1 MTTTSLEGIVTAKL
15 EVKLGQPT
23 GARPGAPP
31 PCLRTAKAFPFQH
44 QAPASGAVR
53 RPCHRGPAAKAKSR
67 ARAAAYQ
74 AAKAAAAV
82 ASVSAAQESE
92 SESTPATPGPGEAP
106 STPAPNAPLAA
117 PKPLNILPSPP
128 ASDGQ
133 RLVVSVGRGE
143 RLPSFSQLDGQDDAI
158 SSPSSSAEVEDDIP
172 VLVLGG
178 VRGASCSFSKRYSA
192 PPARVRH
199 PVRGLVTF
207 DEARRD
213 RKDVFMYVN
222 TSSDYTWVSNPA

>member
-82 ASVSAAQESE
+82 ASVSAAQDSE

-143 RLPSFSQLDGQDDAI
+143 RLPSFIQLDGQDDAI

-192 PPARVRH
+192 PPERVRH

>member
-15 EVKLGQPT
+15 DVKLGEPT

-31 PCLRTAKAFPFQH
+31 PHLRTAKAFPSQH

-53 RPCHRGPAAKAKSR
+53 RPCHRGPSAKAKSR

-74 AAKAAAAV
+74 AAKAAAPA
-82 ASVSAAQESE
+82 ASVPAAQESE
-92 SESTPATPGPGEAP
+92 STPASPGPGEAP

-117 PKPLNILPSPP
+117 AKPLNILPSPP

-158 SSPSSSAEVEDDIP
+158 LSPSSSAEVEDDIP

-199 PVRGLVTF
+199 PVKGLATF

-213 RKDVFMYVN
+213 RKDVFMYVD
-222 TSSDYTWVSNPA
+222 TKTGHYVWVSNPA

>member
-1 MTTTSLEGIVTAKL
+1 MTAKL
-15 EVKLGQPT
+15 EIELGQPS

-31 PCLRTAKAFPFQH
+31 RHMSSASQH
-44 QAPASGAVR
+44 QAPASGAAH
-53 RPCHRGPAAKAKSR
+53 RPCHRGPSAKAKSR

-74 AAKAAAAV
+74 AAKAAASA
-82 ASVSAAQESE
+82 AAVSAVQESQ
-92 SESTPATPGPGEAP
+92 SELTQASPGPGEAP
-106 STPAPNAPLAA
+106 STPAPNAPLADS
-117 PKPLNILPSPP
+117 KPLNVLPSPP

-133 RLVVSVGRGE
+133 RLVVSVGKGE

-158 SSPSSSAEVEDDIP
+158 SSSAEVENDIP

-178 VRGASCSFSKRYSA
+178 VRGADCSFSKRYSS

-199 PVRGLVTF
+199 PVKGLATF

-213 RKDVFMYVN
+213 RKDVFMYVLG
-222 TSSDYTWVSNPA
+222 TTGHYTWVSNPV